1 MTLRAVHDHGPS
13 PVVNPP
19 ESGVVAITDAREA
32 VILVVDGEP
41 LFRMASYRALGRLAA
56 VEVHCAGSLTEAR
69 MILQK
74 LRPHLI
80 VSDLVLEDGS
90 GLDLQVHDI
99 PMLFLAADTTR
110 CPPSIEAIEKPLP
123 IARLRE
129 RIAERLYQL
138 AVANEV

>member
-1 MTLRAVHDHGPS
+1 MLPMRDRGPR
-13 PVVNPP
+13 PVVTPP
-19 ESGVVAITDAREA
+19 ESGVVAITDPREA

-41 LFRMASYRALGRLAA
+41 LFRRASFRALSRLAA
-56 VEVHCAGSLTEAR
+56 VVVHCAGSLAEAR

-74 LRPHLI
+74 LKPDLI

-90 GLDLQVHDI
+90 GLELQVHGV

-123 IARLRE
+123 IIQLRE
-129 RIAERLYQL
+129 RVAERLYQL
-138 AVANEV
+138 VAEV